1 MCHGVMQE
9 TRTDGLLGEDIL
21 VTFDRYE
28 SPSGIR
34 TPDLEGLLL
43 LPQPGCCDQ
52 SWAVARLLA
61 ENGLYAD
68 VTGVTTE

>member
-1 MCHGVMQE
+1 M
-9 TRTDGLLGEDIL
+9 DGLLGEDIPGHFRS
-21 VTFDRYE
+21 VRITFRDQ
-28 SPSGIR
+28 
-34 TPDLEGLLL
+34 TLDLEGLVL